1 MSAKR
6 DKRIDGEYD
15 RPLPDRIVNP
25 TKEDKKKLAKLL
37 KKYPNL
43 KVK

>member
-1 MSAKR
+1 MSTKR

-25 TKEDKKKLAKLL
+25 TKEDEEKLQAVLAKYN
-37 KKYPNL
+37 KSKN
-43 KVK
+43 K